1 MVFDNICTPN
11 KTSRNSK
18 LFYEGKGKL
27 NFIVATVKKSWA
39 HWITGSTLLLFIVS
53 NMFFNITHFRSHTT
67 LTMSLYTQILFS
79 WTDNGKWSRNY
90 SFWNLSLTDLD
101 PKPEKLCEH
110 GPVWRHFNIRCTM
123 FHNQVDD
130 IISHAIQHL
139 SNIVVI
145 IILC

>member
-53 NMFFNITHFRSHTT
+53 NMFFNIMHFRSQPTFI
-67 LTMSLYTQILFS
+67 MSMYTKSSFLERIMGNGPAIIHFEFEPDLY
-79 WTDNGKWSRNY
+79 
-90 SFWNLSLTDLD
+90 

-110 GPVWRHFNIRCTM
+110 GTSLHLLQIRSSLALFRFDLWLTWTKSRD
-123 FHNQVDD
+123 FYLTL
-130 IISHAIQHL
+130 I
-139 SNIVVI
+139 
-145 IILC
+145 